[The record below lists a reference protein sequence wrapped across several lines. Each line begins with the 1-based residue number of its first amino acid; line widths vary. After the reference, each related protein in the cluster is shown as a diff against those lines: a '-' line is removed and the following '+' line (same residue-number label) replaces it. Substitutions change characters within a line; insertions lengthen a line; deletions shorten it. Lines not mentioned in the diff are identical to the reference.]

1 MNLITNTIMENK
13 VIKTLTNAAL
23 FVVSLLAFLLLL
35 NAIW

>member
-1 MNLITNTIMENK
+1 MENK
-13 VIKTLTNAAL
+13 ATKVLTNAAL

>member
-1 MNLITNTIMENK
+1 MESKTTKVLTNT
-13 VIKTLTNAAL
+13 AL